1 MDKNQ
6 MVLVSL
12 LIFLH
17 HITKATIASETSPP
31 TSSKHFVLVHGSCHG
46 AWSWYKLVPLLRSSG
61 HRVTALDLA
70 ASGINPELVDDIP
83 SVSDYFKPLQDFMA
97 SLPRHER
104 VVLVGHSFGGL
115 AVCQAMENFP
125 EKISV
130 AVFVTAMM
138 PGPSLNI
145 STLFQESFRRQES
158 VLDSHYTYDN
168 GPNNPATTFIFGPL
182 YLAAKVYQLSPIED
196 VALATTL
203 LRPLRLYSLENMSRE
218 LVLSSKKYGSV
229 RRVFVISEKDKVG
242 KKEFQK
248 WLVEKNPPDEV
259 EEIKGSDHMIM
270 MSKPVELCVVLLG
283 IAGKYS

>member
-138 PGPSLNI
+138 PGPCLNI
-145 STLFQESFRRQES
+145 STLFQEEAC
-158 VLDSHYTYDN
+158 HH
-168 GPNNPATTFIFGPL
+168 
-182 YLAAKVYQLSPIED
+182 
-196 VALATTL
+196 
-203 LRPLRLYSLENMSRE
+203 LE
-218 LVLSSKKYGSV
+218 KH
-229 RRVFVISEKDKVG
+229 
-242 KKEFQK
+242 
-248 WLVEKNPPDEV
+248 P
-259 EEIKGSDHMIM
+259 
-270 MSKPVELCVVLLG
+270 
-283 IAGKYS
+283 